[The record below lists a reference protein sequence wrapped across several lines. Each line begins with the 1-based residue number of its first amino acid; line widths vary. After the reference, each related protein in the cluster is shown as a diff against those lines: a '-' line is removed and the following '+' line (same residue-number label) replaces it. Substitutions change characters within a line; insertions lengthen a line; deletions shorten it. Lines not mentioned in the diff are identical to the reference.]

1 VATTGSMDAAGIA
14 AAAKAGGFP
23 DSEIP
28 LAVAIALAES
38 GGNPR
43 AHNATP
49 PDNSYGL
56 WQINMYGPLGPA
68 RRAQYGLQSNEELF
82 DPVKNAR
89 AAYAVRRG
97 QGWTAWS
104 VYTNGRYKRYLS
116 DAQNV
121 KIPILPNIPDIV
133 PDVAAELAQII
144 NAPME
149 WINKGLFRVAMFVG
163 GGVLLLAGIALL
175 AMQGQ
180 NAAAVKLAKPIAGA
194 VGKVGKVGKAAK

>member
-1 VATTGSMDAAGIA
+1 MATTGSLDAAGIA

-68 RRAQYGLQSNEELF
+68 RRAQYGLQNNDELY

-89 AAYAVRRG
+89 AAYAIRRG

-104 VYTNGRYKRYLS
+104 VYTNNRYKRYLS

-121 KIPILPNIPDIV
+121 KIPILPPIPDVV
-133 PDVAAELAQII
+133 PDVATELAQIM

-149 WINKGLFRVAMFVG
+149 WINKGLFRVSMFVG

-180 NAAAVKLAKPIAGA
+180 NAAVAKLAKPIAGA

>member
-1 VATTGSMDAAGIA
+1 MATTGSLDAAGIA

-38 GGNPR
+38 GGDPR
-43 AHNATP
+43 AHNTTP

-56 WQINMYGPLGPA
+56 WQINMYGPLGPS
-68 RRAQYGLQSNEELF
+68 RRAQYGLTSNDELY

-89 AAYAVRRG
+89 AAYSIRRG

-116 DAQNV
+116 DAQNI
-121 KIPILPNIPDIV
+121 KIPILPPIPDIV
-133 PDVAAELAQII
+133 PDVAEAL

-149 WINKGLFRVAMFVG
+149 WINKGLLRIAMFVG
-163 GGVLLLAGIALL
+163 GGVLLIAGIALL

-180 NAAAVKLAKPIAGA
+180 NAAVSKLAKPIAGA